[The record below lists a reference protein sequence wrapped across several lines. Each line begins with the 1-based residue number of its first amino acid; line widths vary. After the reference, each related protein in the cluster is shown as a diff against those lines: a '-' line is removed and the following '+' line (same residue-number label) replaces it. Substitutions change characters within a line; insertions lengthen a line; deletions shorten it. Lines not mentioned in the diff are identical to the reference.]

1 MEDKM
6 QNIAETESVTG
17 KQPGSY
23 KKRGPVLINR
33 NFALLWSG
41 QAVSILGDFV
51 FNTTLVVWI
60 AVELAKGQSWS
71 PLAVSGVF
79 LASSIPTFLFGPV
92 AGVFVDRWDRRHTMM
107 TADAIRAILSGLL
120 LAVETIAS
128 AFRGGQLTLFWQ
140 LGIIYGVVFLVN
152 LCDQFFRPS
161 MMALIGDIVEEP
173 LQPQAMGLGQVSVSL
188 ATLVGPALAPP
199 LLLLFGVQW
208 ALLINACSF
217 VVSFITLL
225 LIRSPRFSRS
235 EKAEQTG
242 SFVKDFMEGIRFLTK
257 APVLWALLAT
267 NMIAMLGGG
276 ALFAL
281 DIFFATRNL
290 HTPAALYGLLETALG
305 TGTIIG
311 AILASIFVQRLGLV
325 RTIWSSMLVL
335 GVLVLVYARLT
346 GFAPAVVVLFI
357 IGVPLAALN
366 VAAGPLLLK
375 VTPREIIGRISSLF
389 NPLSTVASIA
399 GAGVAGYLASS
410 VVQGLHIILFDLSFG
425 PIDTIFSGA
434 GLLIFLGGIYALWQM
449 RATPVEQKHS
459 EKVAR

>member
-1 MEDKM
+1 MEENM
-6 QNIAETESVTG
+6 QNMIETGTVAD
-17 KQPGSY
+17 KQYVY
-23 KKRGPVLINR
+23 KKYVPVLINR

-107 TADAIRAILSGLL
+107 AADAIRAILIGLL
-120 LAVETIAS
+120 LAAETIAS
-128 AFRGGQLTLFWQ
+128 SSPIRIALFWQ
-140 LGIIYGVVFLVN
+140 LGMVYGVVFLVN

-173 LQPQAMGLGQVSVSL
+173 SQAQAMGLGQVSVSL
-188 ATLVGPALAPP
+188 VTIVGPALAPP

-225 LIRSPRFSRS
+225 LIRSPRFLRS
-235 EKAEQTG
+235 EQDKQTNN
-242 SFVKDFMEGIRFLTK
+242 FVKDFIEGLRFLAKT
-257 APVLWALLAT
+257 PVLRALLIS
-267 NMIAMLGGG
+267 NVIALLGGG

-281 DIFFATRNL
+281 DIFFATQNL
-290 HTPAALYGLLETALG
+290 HTPAALYGFLETALG
-305 TGTIIG
+305 AGTIAG
-311 AILASIFVQRLGLV
+311 AVLASIFAQRLGLV

-335 GVLVLVYARLT
+335 GVLLLVYARLT
-346 GFAPAVVVLFI
+346 GFAPAVIVLFI
-357 IGVPLAALN
+357 TGVPLAALN

-389 NPLSTVASIA
+389 NLLSTAASIV

-410 VVQGLHIILFDLSFG
+410 VLQGFHVTLFGLGFG

-434 GLLIFLGGIYALWQM
+434 SLLIFLGGIYALVQM
-449 RATPVEQKHS
+449 RPVPVEQKHS
-459 EKVAR
+459 EK